1 MNQSALCSSGCT
13 DQSACQCGAGQ
24 SDAIQRNVAEAFEPQ
39 PLRPSDYALMKRHK
53 PRHTVNVEKSP
64 ILVANPSYATP
75 AYDLVSFCE
84 EERDFDEAVQLLKNN
99 TYPKTFVAA
108 ADGFVSLMVD
118 NDFLAMNIYVDG
130 EPYEGTFDDLV
141 EDESIP
147 VEAEVTYGVR
157 ATDLGRETVAP
168 YAPTTQLAKL
178 IESDEEAA
186 PVHLRVLELC
196 SAEGGCSKQE
206 LDRTLNA
213 EGLIPHDERT
223 GLISI
228 YPAYYIDNL
237 EKAGGLVWK
246 NTWLATDE
254 GREVLAN
261 TR

>member
-1 MNQSALCSSGCT
+1 MEQT
-13 DQSACQCGAGQ
+13 
-24 SDAIQRNVAEAFEPQ
+24 V
-39 PLRPSDYALMKRHK
+39 LRESDYRMMKRHA

-75 AYDLVSFCE
+75 AYDLITFCA
-84 EERDFDEAVQLLKNN
+84 EERNFDEAVQLLKDN
-99 TYPKTFVAA
+99 TYPKTFVAP

-118 NDFLAMNIYVDG
+118 NDFLALSVYVDG

-141 EDESIP
+141 EDESVP
-147 VEAEVTYGVR
+147 AEAEITYGVR
-157 ATDLGRETVAP
+157 ATELGRDTVAP
-168 YAPTTQLAKL
+168 YAPTAQLTEL
-178 IESDEEAA
+178 IEGDPEAA

-196 SAEGGCSKQE
+196 CAEGGKSKKE
-206 LDRTLNA
+206 LDQVLND

-246 NTWLATDE
+246 DTWRVTEE

-261 TR
+261 TRSVTN

>member
-1 MNQSALCSSGCT
+1 MEQT
-13 DQSACQCGAGQ
+13 
-24 SDAIQRNVAEAFEPQ
+24 V
-39 PLRPSDYALMKRHK
+39 LRESDYRMMKRHA
-53 PRHTVNVEKSP
+53 PRRAVNVEKSP

-75 AYDLVSFCE
+75 AFDLITFCAD
-84 EERDFDEAVQLLKNN
+84 ERNFDEAVQYLKGNA
-99 TYPKTFVAA
+99 YPKTFVAP

-118 NDFLAMNIYVDG
+118 NGFLVLSIYVDG
-130 EPYEGTFDDLV
+130 EPYEGTFDELV
-141 EDESIP
+141 EDESVP

-168 YAPTTQLAKL
+168 YAPTAQLAGL
-178 IESDEEAA
+178 IEGDAEAA

-196 SAEGGCSKQE
+196 CAEGGCSKQE
-206 LDRTLNA
+206 LDRALNA

-223 GLISI
+223 GLVSI

-246 NTWLATDE
+246 DAWLTTDE
-254 GREVLAN
+254 GREVLAD